1 MAYNNNRSA
10 NKPPSRYVNSSSFT
24 KTILYDR
31 GEGVPSDRE
40 QVHME
45 EGITEEISFS
55 FTTEKTQDLIEKI
68 KAALDDPQGDG
79 GLRFTLY
86 CNSKTNKEKGEK
98 FDSLALAV
106 VGKFPSKN
114 NFKKGGSF
122 SGGGSNRGGGNGRR
136 DYPTQNNDGGSNSQ
150 GQQGSRNSSQNEH
163 RGSTNTPN
171 NHNSGQGNRPA
182 DSVTPGKTHG
192 VQTDVTPQRQT
203 STRDE
208 QPVGKEHKYSQEPGW

>member
-1 MAYNNNRSA
+1 MAQPNRAA
-10 NKPPSRYVNSSSFT
+10 NKPPSRYVSSSSFT

-55 FTTEKTQDLIEKI
+55 FTVEKTQDLIEKI

-114 NFKKGGSF
+114 NFKKNSSF

-136 DYPTQNNDGGSNSQ
+136 DYPSQQGNGSGQ
-150 GQQGSRNSSQNEH
+150 THGQQATANNPHAGPSAAPAKSATPDRGETIQKAVNSPDK
-163 RGSTNTPN
+163 G
-171 NHNSGQGNRPA
+171 
-182 DSVTPGKTHG
+182 
-192 VQTDVTPQRQT
+192 
-203 STRDE
+203 
-208 QPVGKEHKYSQEPGW
+208 YSQEPGW